1 MTSCAAVP
9 CRDSRI
15 FILNYIIYHS
25 IEEPPVTIQQARE
38 ETVNAPTQTLPVRRY
53 IYVHSMLNT
62 STLGAVRRAVL
73 AIVDGDFVVYITS
86 AEQSGGGGTV
96 AVFVKRHDDGA
107 APCQLDSVGRAGLM
121 VVLITVEQQNAGRG
135 AVLCCG
141 IGRIELIGEPPRVR
155 INDAVGDIYSAPSVC
170 MPLAM
175 IIAANITTRSTAST
189 AADFFGFP
197 FKLFSPFGVV

>member
-62 STLGAVRRAVL
+62 STLGAVRL
-73 AIVDGDFVVYITS
+73 
-86 AEQSGGGGTV
+86 
-96 AVFVKRHDDGA
+96 
-107 APCQLDSVGRAGLM
+107 
-121 VVLITVEQQNAGRG
+121 
-135 AVLCCG
+135 AVLCRG
-141 IGRIELIGEPPRVR
+141 IGPIGEPPRVR
-155 INDAVGDIYSAPSVC
+155 INDAVGDIYSAAVSLYAVGDDH
-170 MPLAM
+170 
-175 IIAANITTRSTAST
+175 RSKYHYQKHGST

-197 FKLFSPFGVV
+197 FKLFSPFSVT

>member
-62 STLGAVRRAVL
+62 STLGAVRLAVL
-73 AIVDGDFVVYITS
+73 AIVDGDFVIYITF

-107 APCQLDSVGRAGLM
+107 AP
-121 VVLITVEQQNAGRG
+121 
-135 AVLCCG
+135 
-141 IGRIELIGEPPRVR
+141 
-155 INDAVGDIYSAPSVC
+155 
-170 MPLAM
+170 
-175 IIAANITTRSTAST
+175 
-189 AADFFGFP
+189 
-197 FKLFSPFGVV
+197 